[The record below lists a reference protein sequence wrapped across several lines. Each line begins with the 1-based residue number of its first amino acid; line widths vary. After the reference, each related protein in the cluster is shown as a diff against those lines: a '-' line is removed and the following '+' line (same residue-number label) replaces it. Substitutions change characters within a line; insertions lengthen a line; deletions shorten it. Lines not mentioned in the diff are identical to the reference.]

1 MTTIGMDPT
10 SSSFGNMSGDSGS
23 GMSLNTVS
31 QTLGSA
37 MQSAN
42 DQLQSFMNSMDPQNM
57 QDVMQLQ
64 MYMIEWETTVQT
76 ESSVYKGIGDTLK
89 SVANNVGS

>member
-1 MTTIGMDPT
+1 MNSIGDYPSAMG
-10 SSSFGNMSGDSGS
+10 SMSGDSG
-23 GMSLNTVS
+23 GVSLDSVS
-31 QTLGSA
+31 QSLGNM

-42 DQLQSFMNSMDPQNM
+42 NQLESFMNTMNPQDMN
-57 QDVMQLQ
+57 DVMQLQ